1 MGNSARQRNSA
12 GSVAGIPIQGTSVQE
27 MIKPSFEL
35 RKNLTYANHDGVE
48 LTGDLYL
55 PNGPGPFP
63 CIVNVHGGYWRR
75 GSRDTFQHWG
85 PYLAGRGYAGFTIS
99 YRLSSK
105 SGKGTFPGVVSDV
118 RAAVQFMRGSANE
131 FRLDPDRMALWGN
144 SAGAHLASMVALA
157 GETPLFKDAYPQD
170 LYASVSS
177 KVRVLIGT
185 YGIYDLMAQW
195 KHSMIQNPSDNLVES
210 MLGASPQQ
218 NRKLYFD
225 ASPISYATFANNK
238 TAVYLIWGTEDDT
251 VDYKTQSF
259 EFLTA
264 LKQAEFQT
272 RPCIVHG
279 AGHYWLSDPIDEP
292 GSQSGF
298 VAPRLL
304 RFLKERL

>member
-1 MGNSARQRNSA
+1 M
-12 GSVAGIPIQGTSVQE
+12 SVQE
-27 MIKPSFEL
+27 MTTRPAFEL
-35 RKNLTYANHDGVE
+35 RKNLTYATHDGVE

-55 PNGPGPFP
+55 PSGAGPFP

-85 PYLAGRGYAGFTIS
+85 PYLAERGYAGFTIS
-99 YRLSSK
+99 YRTTKPGK
-105 SGKGTFPGVVSDV
+105 STWPGVVNDV
-118 RAAVQFMRGSANE
+118 RAAVQFMRGSASE
-131 FRLDPDRMALWGN
+131 FHLDPDRMALWGN

-157 GETPLFKDAYPQD
+157 GETPLFKNAYPD
-170 LYASVSS
+170 DKFASVST
-177 KVRVLIGT
+177 KVKLLIGT
-185 YGIYDLMAQW
+185 YGIYDLIAQW

-210 MLGASPQQ
+210 MVGTSPQR
-218 NRKLYFD
+218 NRKVYFD
-225 ASPISYATFANNK
+225 ASPISYATFDNNK

-264 LKQAEFQT
+264 LKQAEFQV
-272 RPCIVHG
+272 RPCIVSG

-298 VAPRLL
+298 VAPRLM